1 MSNDSDSFEE
11 IAMPHLGTVYR
22 AAVAMCG
29 NRDDAED
36 LTQTTFLKAFE
47 RFESFEKDTNCKA
60 WLLSI
65 LRNKWIDLMRHRS
78 TIGQVLQIDES
89 IIASQE
95 QNDEIK
101 YSNCEDLLANFS
113 DEQIIKALRSLPAEQ
128 RFPLFLVDVEQ
139 LSHEDVAEIM
149 DMPVGTVKSRISR
162 ARAILRIKLF
172 SHAKEM
178 GFTGGER

>member
-1 MSNDSDSFEE
+1 LDNGNDSFEE
-11 IAMPHLGTVYR
+11 IAMPHLNTVYR

-29 NRDDAED
+29 ERSDAED
-36 LTQTTFLKAFE
+36 LAQATFLKAFE
-47 RFESFEKDTNCKA
+47 RFESFRKGTNCKA

-78 TIGQVLQIDES
+78 TVGQVLQIDES
-89 IIASQE
+89 IIAGRE

-101 YSNCEDLLANFS
+101 YSNCKDLLENFS
-113 DEQIIKALRSLPAEQ
+113 DEQIIKALKSLPDQQ

-139 LSHEDVAEIM
+139 LSHEEVAQIM
-149 DMPVGTVKSRISR
+149 DMPVGTVKSRTSR
-162 ARAILRIKLF
+162 ARAILRTRLF

-178 GFTGGER
+178 GFAGGEK